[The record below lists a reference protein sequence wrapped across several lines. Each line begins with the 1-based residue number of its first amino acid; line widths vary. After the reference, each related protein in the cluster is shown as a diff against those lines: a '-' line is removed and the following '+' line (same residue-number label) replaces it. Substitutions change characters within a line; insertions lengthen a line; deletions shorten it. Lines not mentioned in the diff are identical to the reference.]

1 MTYDPYDDIRRRT
14 DEVAPTEPRHLRA
27 EDNSTIWLPL
37 LLVAALLIG
46 AGLYYF
52 GSGSSA
58 PGPNMRADTAVTKSE
73 PSPN

>member
-14 DEVAPTEPRHLRA
+14 EMPPTEPRHVRG

-52 GSGSSA
+52 GSGPSA
-58 PGPNMRADTAVTKSE
+58 PQGNVRADTAVTKSE